1 VLNTVHP
8 HVLNQELIVD
18 AALAGDRKLALQ
30 ALINDPLVRD
40 FRIAPQMLDDLLL
53 AQAKYLPQF

>member
-1 VLNTVHP
+1 MLNTVHP

-40 FRIAPQMLDDLLL
+40 FRTAPQLLDELLL
-53 AQAKYLPQF
+53 AQAEYLPQF